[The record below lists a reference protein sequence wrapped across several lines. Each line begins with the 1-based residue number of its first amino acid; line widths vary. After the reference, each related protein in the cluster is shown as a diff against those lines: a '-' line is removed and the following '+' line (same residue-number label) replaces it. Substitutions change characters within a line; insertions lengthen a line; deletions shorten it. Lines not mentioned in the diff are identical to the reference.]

1 METEHLRALL
11 ESVRAGTLDPDA
23 AMERIRRLPFE
34 DLGFAKVDNHRALR
48 RDFPEV
54 VFGEGKSAEQ
64 IAAVLRRLAESG
76 GRALATRVDA
86 AKAREVLALLP
97 EAEHHGTARMLTVGG
112 PPSPRAGGY
121 AAVLSAGTSDIPV
134 AEEAALTAAWSGC
147 EVRRVFDVGVAGIH
161 RLLAHQELLFQAR
174 VLVVVA
180 GMDGVL
186 PSVVAGLVR
195 CPVVAVPTSVGY
207 GAGAGGIAP
216 LLTMLNACSPGVA
229 VVNIDNG
236 FGAGYLAGTIA
247 RIGLEETP

>member
-11 ESVRAGTLDPDA
+11 EGVRDGTLAPEA
-23 AMERIRRLPFE
+23 ALERIRRLPFE

-54 VFGEGKSAEQ
+54 VFGEGKTAEQ
-64 IAAVLRRLAESG
+64 IAAVLSRLAASG
-76 GRALATRVDA
+76 SRALATRVEA
-86 AKAREVLALLP
+86 GKAREVRALLP
-97 EAEHHGTARMLTVGG
+97 QVEHHEVARMLTLGQ
-112 PPSPRAGGY
+112 PPAPRAGGY
-121 AAVLSAGTSDIPV
+121 AGVLCAGTSDIPV
-134 AEEAALTAAWSGC
+134 AEEAAVTATWSGC
-147 EVRRVFDVGVAGIH
+147 EVRRVYDVGVAGLH
-161 RLLAHQELLFQAR
+161 RLLAQQELLFGAK

-186 PSVVAGLVR
+186 PSVVGGLVR
-195 CPVVAVPTSVGY
+195 CPVVAVPTSIGY

-247 RIGLEETP
+247 RLGTEDPP